1 MNWRYCMA
9 GPPLDSQVFL
19 LFTGGHP
26 GSDSQFRMSVKKDS
40 DGTAFFSKTF
50 LAKNSTENN
59 SWFSSQSVKDTKR
72 KLYGWSN
79 FDHKIKFAGNE
90 QGNEKLEEV
99 KYFVKPVWGT
109 VWLYFSLS
117 GLDLIYKKCIRPLNL
132 LKSFGLYPFYLDWS
146 PRDWIHKVKTDW
158 LAKIHI

>member
-59 SWFSSQSVKDTKR
+59 SWFSSQSVKYTKR

-109 VWLYFSLS
+109 VWLYFSL
-117 GLDLIYKKCIRPLNL
+117 YVCILWI
-132 LKSFGLYPFYLDWS
+132 SFYMSRTLTNV
-146 PRDWIHKVKTDW
+146 IHRFAIMEMVTLSFFVW
-158 LAKIHI
+158 QL

>member
-1 MNWRYCMA
+1 MA

-79 FDHKIKFAGNE
+79 FDHKTKFAGNE

-109 VWLYFSLS
+109 VWLYFSINACIFESAFILP
-117 GLDLIYKKCIRPLNL
+117 GL
-132 LKSFGLYPFYLDWS
+132 
-146 PRDWIHKVKTDW
+146 
-158 LAKIHI
+158 

>member
-1 MNWRYCMA
+1 MSWRYCMA

-109 VWLYFSLS
+109 VWLYFSINACILWISFYTSRTLTNIIHRFAIMEMVTLS
-117 GLDLIYKKCIRPLNL
+117 FFVWQL
-132 LKSFGLYPFYLDWS
+132 
-146 PRDWIHKVKTDW
+146 
-158 LAKIHI
+158 